1 MSELLDKLRLLLPG
15 RPQAAL
21 ILGSGLGDFAD
32 QLQAATSV
40 STREL
45 DGYPQSTV
53 PGHAG
58 RIVMGKV
65 NRMTVLCFQGRIH
78 LYEGYTPDEVTLPVS
93 IAHDF
98 GCKIL
103 IVTNAA
109 GGIDPELK
117 PGDFMLIEDHINLQ
131 FRNPLRGGTRK
142 TDERF
147 VDMSEPYDSTLRK
160 LAMDAALEEHVP
172 LRRGVLGALLGPSYE
187 TAAEVR
193 MMARM
198 GASAACM
205 STIPE
210 VLLARALG
218 LRVLGISCITNRAA
232 GTSPRPLR
240 HDEVQAVA
248 AQMSQQFG
256 ALLRA
261 ILRKLG
267 DSHLA

>member
-1 MSELLDKLRLLLPG
+1 MIELLDKLKLLLPG

-32 QLQAATSV
+32 QLQGTSSV

-65 NRMTVLCFQGRIH
+65 GRTTVLCFQGRIH
-78 LYEGYTPDEVTLPVS
+78 LYEGYTAEEVTLPVR
-93 IAHDF
+93 IAHEF

-109 GGIDPELK
+109 GGIDPQLK
-117 PGDFMLIEDHINLQ
+117 PGDFMLIQDHINLQ
-131 FRNPLRGGTRK
+131 FRNPLRGANRK
-142 TDERF
+142 AEERF
-147 VDMSEPYDSTLRK
+147 VDMSEPYDSALRK
-160 LAMDAALEEHVP
+160 LATDVATEEHIP
-172 LRRGVLGALLGPSYE
+172 LKTGILGALLGPSYE
-187 TAAEVR
+187 TVAEVR

-210 VLLARALG
+210 VILARSLG
-218 LRVLGISCITNRAA
+218 LRVLGVSCITNQAA
-232 GTSPRPLR
+232 GTSPTPL
-240 HDEVQAVA
+240 HHGEVQAVA
-248 AQMSQQFG
+248 AQMSQQFS
-256 ALLRA
+256 ALLAA
-261 ILRKLG
+261 ILKKSG
-267 DSHLA
+267 DSHFA